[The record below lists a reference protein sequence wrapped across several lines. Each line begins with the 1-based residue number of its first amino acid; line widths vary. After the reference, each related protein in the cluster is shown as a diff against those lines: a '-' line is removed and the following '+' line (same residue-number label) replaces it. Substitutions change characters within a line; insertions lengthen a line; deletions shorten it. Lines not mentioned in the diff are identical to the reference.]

1 MGKAFLS
8 KTIDPSLANAAA
20 AIGSR
25 GLFAELGGKFTEE
38 VLTLGSRRALAAGD
52 VLFRQGDP
60 GDAAYVV
67 LEGTLEV
74 WVDIGAERV
83 RMAVLEPPQLVG
95 EIAVFADQPRIATV
109 SALGEALVLVIG
121 RDALLGLVER
131 SGSAAQAI
139 IADLGRRLGTVNTP
153 LAFLSTATHLL
164 RTERLD
170 ADALAEIARA
180 SGNLGPFADTFAF
193 AASLDNP
200 QPTPVR

>member
-8 KTIDPSLANAAA
+8 TVIDPALAGAAG
-20 AIGSR
+20 AIASR
-25 GLFAELGGKFTEE
+25 GLFSALGGESTEKM
-38 VLTLGSRRALAAGD
+38 LQLGRRRALAAGE

-109 SALGEALVLVIG
+109 SAPGEALVLVIG
-121 RDALLGLVER
+121 RDALLGLAER

-153 LAFLSTATHLL
+153 LAFLSTATQLL
-164 RTERLD
+164 RRSEER
-170 ADALAEIARA
+170 R
-180 SGNLGPFADTFAF
+180 
-193 AASLDNP
+193 
-200 QPTPVR
+200 